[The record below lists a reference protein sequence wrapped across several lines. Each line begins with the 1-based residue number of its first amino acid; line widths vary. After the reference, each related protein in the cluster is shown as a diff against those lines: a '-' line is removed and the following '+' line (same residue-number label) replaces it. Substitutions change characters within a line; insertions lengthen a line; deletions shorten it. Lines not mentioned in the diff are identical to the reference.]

1 MTAKDYR
8 YVLHDANDTDADSL
22 DFTDGPAYVPY
33 VSPVLKTSVG
43 SRFGRFKHLAKR
55 VARAPVVLFSGTSTS
70 TLTLAAAW
78 PLTGSKLSIVASSV
92 SGHTDCAGHI
102 IINSEDIEFKQAGT
116 KTSTTA
122 LTALPTITTTG
133 LDCRLEISVRDSG
146 LAPVIAETETDLPCK
161 IESRTKWL
169 PSPQGGWTSIQSTVI
184 EARGVFAVGENIKF
198 DPSYPFDPTDGIDHI
213 ITAIRPKSA
222 YMGKESIKVLQ
233 F

>member
-1 MTAKDYR
+1 MTTPDYR
-8 YVLHDANDTDADSL
+8 YVLHDANDTDVDSL
-22 DFTDGPAYVPY
+22 DFTDGPSYVPY

-55 VARAPVVLFSGTSTS
+55 ITRAPVVLFFGTSTGS
-70 TLTLAAAW
+70 LTLTGSW
-78 PLTGSKLSIVASSV
+78 PPTGSKLSIVASSV
-92 SGHTDCAGHI
+92 TGHTDCAGHI
-102 IINSEDIEFKQAGT
+102 IINSEDITFTQAGT
-116 KTSTTA
+116 KISTTS

-133 LDCRLEISVRDSG
+133 LDCNLKISVLNSG
-146 LAPVIAETETDLPCK
+146 GASVQVDTETDLPCK

-198 DPSYPFDPTDGIDHI
+198 DPDYPYDPTNGITHPI
-213 ITAIRPKSA
+213 VSVQPKVA
-222 YMGKESIKVLQ
+222 TMGRESIKVLQ